1 MSTPI
6 IIAGNALWFSR
17 HVPTV
22 EQLAEIQRRG
32 FNLVQP
38 DQKDLGGAE
47 INCNE
52 DLDQVIQ
59 KVADLCKKHDIQ
71 AIFGVFPTP
80 VLAWFRCHAEMQNR
94 AGKPMSN
101 NLYASWNTSRS
112 VEGGKPTFVHH
123 KWMVV
128 GRFLFD

>member
-1 MSTPI
+1 MSGPI
-6 IIAGNALWFSR
+6 VLSADALCFSR
-17 HVPTV
+17 HTPTV
-22 EQLAEIQRRG
+22 DQLAEIQCCG
-32 FNLVQP
+32 FNLILP
-38 DQKDLGGAE
+38 DQKDFGGAE
-47 INCNE
+47 INTDE
-52 DLDQVIQ
+52 DINKVINRI
-59 KVADLCKKHDIQ
+59 VNVCKRLNIQ

-101 NLYASWNTSRS
+101 NLYAAWNVSRS